1 MPPIYKNRCLFQCNV
16 VLKMRNCLHI
26 IHARKNDMERIED
39 LVLIIVAAGSSL
51 RFGGR
56 EKQLELLG
64 GLPVFLHSVKNL
76 SPLAG
81 ACVIAVPQGKVGQYR
96 DVAAKY
102 GFVSDELHFVEG
114 GSSRTASVRNAL
126 AKATSLLQGGIVAIH
141 DAARPLAKQEMLRCL
156 VEAARG
162 FGGAAPGKKVSD
174 TMLRT
179 DENDNIVEYIPR
191 TEIWHVATPQVFR
204 LQELLNAYNA
214 AQNQDFTDDTQVFLH
229 NGGKVHMLQENAC
242 NVKITYKEDLE
253 LCRSLL
259 P

>member
-1 MPPIYKNRCLFQCNV
+1 
-16 VLKMRNCLHI
+16 
-26 IHARKNDMERIED
+26 MERIED
-39 LVLIIVAAGSSL
+39 LVLIIVAAGTSE

-81 ACVIAVPQGKVGQYR
+81 ACVIAVPQGKLAHYR
-96 DVAAKY
+96 DVAVKY
-102 GFVSDELHFVEG
+102 GFASDKLHFVEG
-114 GSSRTASVRNAL
+114 GSSRTASVHNAL
-126 AKATSLLQGGIVAIH
+126 AKAASLLQDGIVAIH
-141 DAARPLAKQEMLRCL
+141 DAARPLASQEMLRCL
-156 VEAARG
+156 VKTARD
-162 FGGAAPGKKVSD
+162 FGGAAPGKEVSD

-179 DENDNIVEYIPR
+179 DENDNIAEYIPR
-191 TEIWHVATPQVFR
+191 TGIWHVATPQVFR

-214 AQNQDFTDDTQVFLH
+214 VQNQAFTDDTQVFLH
-229 NGGKVHMLQENAC
+229 NGGKVRMLQENAC
-242 NVKITYKEDLE
+242 NIKITYQEDLE